1 MLHLLHF
8 HVSRAGEDVSVI
20 QESAATEEALIAGK
34 LAHHLRRAR
43 RVAVV
48 HVVNRAHIVHTSA
61 SYEHDVVIY
70 TYVFIC
76 IYLDNVA
83 NRFNRY
89 IFSTKLTNTTMN

>member
-20 QESAATEEALIAGK
+20 QEPAATEEALIAGK

-61 SYEHDVVIY
+61 SYEHDVIIY
-70 TYVFIC
+70 TYVLKY
-76 IYLDNVA
+76 IYLGNIA
-83 NRFNRY
+83 N
-89 IFSTKLTNTTMN
+89 